1 MNIHI
6 CYIVVVQ
13 SRTLLMPS
21 NVLGLIWF
29 LELLDFFPREL
40 ESGYD
45 SFLKTLDLSHH
56 RHLVRRHTSNDRAQ
70 VKHQGHKTLTELIPT
85 IGLVTL
91 SFTYA
96 RAT

>member
-1 MNIHI
+1 MGIHM
-6 CYIVVVQ
+6 CCSVVVR

-21 NVLGLIWF
+21 NILGLIWF
-29 LELLDFFPREL
+29 LELLDFFLRKL

-45 SFLKTLDLSHH
+45 GFLKALDLSH
-56 RHLVRRHTSNDRAQ
+56 RWHLVRRNTSNNRALA
-70 VKHQGHKTLTELIPT
+70 KHQVHKTLTELIPT